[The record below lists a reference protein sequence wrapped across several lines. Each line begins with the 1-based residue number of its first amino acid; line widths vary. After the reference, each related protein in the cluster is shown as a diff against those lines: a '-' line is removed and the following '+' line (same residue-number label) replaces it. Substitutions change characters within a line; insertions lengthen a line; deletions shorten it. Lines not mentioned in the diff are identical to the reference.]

1 MLASN
6 PDTLSASMLRT
17 IQRHREIFQDSSRE
31 LRRTKVCYYYPLTLK
46 CSTLHK
52 ANVHTALDKANLLS
66 GVRNDIE
73 CVEFDTM
80 RMHNDVQFSAY
91 KSSAADSLLAERGR
105 IDNSHR
111 MTDDILA

>member
-1 MLASN
+1 M
-6 PDTLSASMLRT
+6 
-17 IQRHREIFQDSSRE
+17 
-31 LRRTKVCYYYPLTLK
+31 
-46 CSTLHK
+46 LHK

-80 RMHNDVQFSAY
+80 RIHNDVQLSAY